1 MIWGQISPAHGDRG
15 AKPPEGGGG
24 RSFWLLCVV
33 VVFCVVARDLGTYV
47 GVEFFVRESKRFM
60 VNIYYKI

>member
-24 RSFWLLCVV
+24 HSFWLLCDV
-33 VVFCVVARDLGTYV
+33 VVFCVVARDLGRSRN
-47 GVEFFVRESKRFM
+47 FVRESKRFM
-60 VNIYYKI
+60 VENKT